1 MCSPVNVQSNDQS
14 SSSEQYVRIQFQIL
28 PHVMTYAALQWR
40 VRPPGTKELDRIK
53 ANRNFQVDPKL
64 AALSYQ
70 AELKEL
76 NDRTPT
82 GEDLLADTLY
92 EHTGNITSHS
102 VLTEAQWPKVCQS
115 SAVNQQS
122 TRM

>member
-1 MCSPVNVQSNDQS
+1 MLLYSGAF
-14 SSSEQYVRIQFQIL
+14 E
-28 PHVMTYAALQWR
+28 
-40 VRPPGTKELDRIK
+40 PPGTKELDRIK

-76 NDRTPT
+76 NDHTPT

-102 VLTEAQWPKVCQS
+102 VLTEAQWPKVFSLRELRGQSRKS